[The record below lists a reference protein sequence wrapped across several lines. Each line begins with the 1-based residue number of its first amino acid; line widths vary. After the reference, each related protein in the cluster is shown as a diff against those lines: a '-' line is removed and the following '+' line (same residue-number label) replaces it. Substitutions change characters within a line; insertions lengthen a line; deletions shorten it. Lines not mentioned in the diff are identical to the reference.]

1 MQDGDNVRNYLISV
15 GGGMSEDS
23 VRCEVHVNSDG
34 DREVELERE
43 NSYDYEQE
51 IDRLFDVFGEVNENG
66 NEEVKPEEIIEQNDK
81 LVHDKN

>member
-15 GGGMSEDS
+15 GGRLSEDS
-23 VRCEVHVNSDG
+23 VTCEVHVNSGGDG
-34 DREVELERE
+34 VVELERE

-66 NEEVKPEEIIEQNDK
+66 NEEVRQEEIIEQNDK
-81 LVHDKN
+81 LVHDRN